1 MGEVRVVV
9 VVERELKWR
18 RAVSQYCGR
27 LGMHFCQARMRSVHK
42 DAALQLAYDHCG
54 RMSHVWIDAGGLEW
68 HKGGG
73 GGVGGM
79 VGLML
84 RCGVAGDSPFGHRCG
99 MNHFLQWR
107 VGACPPWTR
116 RQRGVIRY
124 RTRTAMHV
132 KFQRSCASESMMH
145 IEVV

>member
-73 GGVGGM
+73 GGEG
-79 VGLML
+79 
-84 RCGVAGDSPFGHRCG
+84 
-99 MNHFLQWR
+99 W
-107 VGACPPWTR
+107 GAWL
-116 RQRGVIRY
+116 G
-124 RTRTAMHV
+124 
-132 KFQRSCASESMMH
+132 
-145 IEVV
+145 